1 MSRGDVCKV
10 CDRKFFI
17 RDMIKDKQIQVEAQ
31 YEQILG
37 TQGLNTQIEKKRKEI
52 YQVQKEHQ
60 KTKDIYRLDYQ
71 KMQLILGRLKD
82 KEDEL
87 KKDSLRK

>member
-1 MSRGDVCKV
+1 MSRGEVCKV

-17 RDMIKDKQIQVEAQ
+17 KHLIKDKQVKVEAQ
-31 YEQILG
+31 YEQLLG
-37 TQGLNTQIEKKRKEI
+37 NQGLNTQIEKKRKEI
-52 YQVQKEHQ
+52 YQVQKEHK

-82 KEDEL
+82 KENDL
-87 KKDSLRK
+87 KKES